1 MNRKR
6 GLGALIA
13 VALGVTAAV
22 AVSSATARSGS
33 PASAASAGTAL
44 VKCGNTMSIGFL
56 YPKTGPAASLGK
68 PQGDWA
74 NWYIR
79 TKKGGRK
86 YRLVQEDTQLGG
98 PQSPAEAVK
107 GAQALTGS
115 ANLLGVA
122 GPAGSQ
128 EVVATTPIFKGAGL
142 GFVSGSATRTTLTD
156 GSRAGNFFRTVP
168 PDAQQSTDVSNY
180 MTSKL
185 NVKSAYIIDE
195 QNAYST
201 GLADE
206 VQAKLKAKGVD
217 VTRESVNNQTQ
228 PDYSSLIAK
237 IPSSTG
243 VVYLPWQLPPR
254 AQAFGRQ
261 MKQAGKGSV
270 KLFGSDGLFD
280 PLFSGLGSNVYDSFF
295 PIDPKAPQ
303 LKAFMKAHGGN
314 NEAFGIPT
322 YGAVQVVAT
331 AIDNACKNGTASRA
345 EVRNQIG
352 KMNIK
357 TSILGIPLSFTKNG
371 DVKRR
376 KFPIYHSVNGKFVRV
391 T

>member
-1 MNRKR
+1 M
-6 GLGALIA
+6 
-13 VALGVTAAV
+13 T
-22 AVSSATARSGS
+22 
-33 PASAASAGTAL
+33 
-44 VKCGNTMSIGFL
+44 IGFL

-74 NWYIR
+74 SRYVT

-86 YRLVQEDTQLGG
+86 YRLQVGDTQLGG

-107 GAQALTGS
+107 AAQSIAS
-115 ANLLGVA
+115 SSNVLGVV

-128 EVVATTPIFKGAGL
+128 EVVATTPVFKNAGL
-142 GFVSGSATRTTLTD
+142 AFVSGSATRTTLTD
-156 GSRAGNFFRTVP
+156 GSRRSFFFRTAP
-168 PDAQQSTDVSNY
+168 PDAQQSTDVANY
-180 MTSKL
+180 MTGKL
-185 NVKSAYIIDE
+185 KARSAFIIDE

-206 VQAKLKAKGVD
+206 VGAKLKAKGVN

-237 IPSSTG
+237 IPSSVG

-261 MKQAGKGSV
+261 MKQLGKSSV

-295 PIDPKAPQ
+295 PIDPKAAE
-303 LKAFMKAHGGN
+303 LRAFVRAHKGN
-314 NEAFGIPT
+314 NEAFGIPS
-322 YGAVQVVAT
+322 YAAAQVVGR
-331 AIDNACKNGTASRA
+331 AIDTACKNGTATRA
-345 EVRNQIG
+345 EVRGAIA
-352 KMNIK
+352 KMNISK
-357 TSILGIPLSFTKNG
+357 SILGIPLSFTKNG